1 MNSCTGSILCI
12 YQLWENLFSRS
23 SGWRLLSGNNVI
35 KKFFFS
41 ARAGNAKKTSSLISA
56 MGCYKRPLTLNH
68 PKKGPFTRTTHTK
81 PTKMSDSTAPTHT
94 PLKNIPLAHTD
105 HTQSKNGHTY
115 SHLPKEGHTNPNTPT
130 ITPQKLTPLFYHL
143 YLQGSIQPEQT
154 WILCILQIQ
163 FPMQKT
169 DPKH

>member
-1 MNSCTGSILCI
+1 MNSCTGPILCI
-12 YQLWENLFSRS
+12 CQLWENLFSRS
-23 SGWRLLSGNNVI
+23 SDWRLLLGNNVI

-41 ARAGNAKKTSSLISA
+41 AR
-56 MGCYKRPLTLNH
+56 PPTLNH
-68 PKKGPFTRTTHTK
+68 PKKGPFTRTTHAK
-81 PTKMSDSTAPTHT
+81 PTKMSNSTAPTHT
-94 PLKNIPLAHTD
+94 PPKNIPLAHTD